1 METIT
6 DSTLDGHLLGLNQ
19 EAMSHLEKARKWTLF
34 LSIMGLIFI
43 ALMVL
48 TPFLTLRH
56 FTLPEMPA
64 FGTPMLALIPLL
76 IFAVIYFFPF
86 WYLLQ
91 FSRLSKSA
99 LETRDENALERALHF
114 LRLHYQYMGVLVII
128 GAVIYVVAILGMIIG
143 IGLGSAF

>member
-1 METIT
+1 MEIIT
-6 DSTLDGHLLGLNQ
+6 DSTLDRNLLGLNQ

-48 TPFLTLRH
+48 TPFFAMRH
-56 FTLPEMPA
+56 FALPEMPA
-64 FGTPMLALIPLL
+64 FGTPMFTLIPLL

-99 LETRDENALERALHF
+99 LETRDENTLARALHF

-128 GAVIYVVAILGMIIG
+128 GAVIYLLAIFGMMVG
-143 IGLGSAF
+143 VSMMNAF

>member
-6 DSTLDGHLLGLNQ
+6 DTTLGRNLLGLNQ

-43 ALMVL
+43 ALMLL
-48 TPFLTLRH
+48 TPFFALRH
-56 FTLPEMPA
+56 FALPDMPA
-64 FGTPMLALIPLL
+64 FGTPMLTLIPLL

-91 FSRLSKSA
+91 FSRLSKFA
-99 LETRDENALERALHF
+99 LETRDENTLARALHF
-114 LRLHYQYMGVLVII
+114 LKLHYQYMGVLVII
-128 GAVIYVVAILGMIIG
+128 GAVIYVLAIIGMIIG
-143 IGLGSAF
+143 VGLMNAF